1 MSESAIQEHPANSS
15 VATEHPH
22 HDRGLLAIG
31 LFKLAKSAFFFCM
44 GFGAFKLINHDL
56 GEVAMRLAQIMHRD
70 PEGHFVTFLMS
81 QVDRIDAHRLRE
93 IGVATFAYSALALT
107 EGVGLMMEK
116 VWAEYLTLS
125 LTVMFLPWE
134 LFELIRDPNW
144 IRLALLLAN
153 LAVLAYLMWLLRRK
167 KQTA

>member
-1 MSESAIQEHPANSS
+1 
-15 VATEHPH
+15 
-22 HDRGLLAIG
+22 
-31 LFKLAKSAFFFCM
+31 
-44 GFGAFKLINHDL
+44 
-56 GEVAMRLAQIMHRD
+56 
-70 PEGHFVTFLMS
+70 
-81 QVDRIDAHRLRE
+81 
-93 IGVATFAYSALALT
+93 
-107 EGVGLMMEK
+107 MEK

-134 LFELIRDPNW
+134 IFELVRDPNW

>member
-1 MSESAIQEHPANSS
+1 M
-15 VATEHPH
+15 
-22 HDRGLLAIG
+22 
-31 LFKLAKSAFFFCM
+31 
-44 GFGAFKLINHDL
+44 
-56 GEVAMRLAQIMHRD
+56 
-70 PEGHFVTFLMS
+70 
-81 QVDRIDAHRLRE
+81 
-93 IGVATFAYSALALT
+93 ATFAYSALALT
-107 EGVGLMMEK
+107 EGVGLMREK

-134 LFELIRDPNW
+134 LFELARDPNW